1 MKKGMLILA
10 TFILVATSCKNGND
24 VTPTTTA
31 TDVKSNLVSG
41 SWTIS
46 SFRQKNEDK
55 TSAFSGVTFVF
66 NSDGTV
72 NATKSGTITTGTW
85 SSAAAQPSYYGAPPS
100 AATFSLNMNGS
111 SSFAKLNKSWDV
123 NTATTSNDIK
133 LDNKE
138 RLEDEHLEF
147 VK

>member
-10 TFILVATSCKNGND
+10 AFVLVATSCKNNND
-24 VTPTTTA
+24 VTPATTA
-31 TDVKSNLVSG
+31 TDVKSNIVSG
-41 SWTIS
+41 SWSIS
-46 SFRQKNEDK
+46 SFRQKTEDK

-72 NATKSGTITTGTW
+72 NATKSGTVTIGTW
-85 SSAAAQPSYYGAPPS
+85 SSTAAQPSYYGAPPA
-100 AATFSLNMNGS
+100 AATFSLSMNGS

-123 NTATTSNDIK
+123 NTTTTSKDIK

-138 RLEDEHLEF
+138 PLEDEHLEF